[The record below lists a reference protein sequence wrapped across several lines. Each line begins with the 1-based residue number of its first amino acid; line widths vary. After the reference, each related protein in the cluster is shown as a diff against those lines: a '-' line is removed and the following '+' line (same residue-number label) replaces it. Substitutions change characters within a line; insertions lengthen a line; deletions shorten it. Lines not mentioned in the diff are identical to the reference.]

1 MDLPAKHRQ
10 ERRDLEVKRPVRP
23 VALVILTA
31 CALYPGLTSVFQGLY
46 PWVTGQEFALVGQQ
60 GVFVD
65 MAVRLGLPIWAPNL
79 LKAAI
84 GGAWLAGVPGL
95 WAGDWRAWPL
105 TLLGAVGSLL
115 LGPGPGVMGLL
126 GIVCLTVFRETSAHQ
141 PA

>member
-1 MDLPAKHRQ
+1 M
-10 ERRDLEVKRPVRP
+10 KRPVRP

-46 PWVTGQEFALVGQQ
+46 PWVTAQEFGLVGQQ

-65 MAVRLGLPIWAPNL
+65 LALKFGAPIWVPNL

-95 WAGDWRAWPL
+95 WAGEWRAWPL
-105 TLLGAVGSLL
+105 VMLAAVGSLL
-115 LGPGPGVMGLL
+115 LGPGPGFMGVL
-126 GIVCLTVFRETSAHQ
+126 GIICLTVFRETSAQQ

>member
-1 MDLPAKHRQ
+1 M
-10 ERRDLEVKRPVRP
+10 KRPVRP
-23 VALVILTA
+23 IALVILTA

-46 PWVTGQEFALVGQQ
+46 PWVTGHEFALLGQQ

-65 MAVRLGLPIWAPNL
+65 TLVKFGAPIWLPNL
-79 LKAAI
+79 MKAAI

-105 TLLGAVGSLL
+105 VLLGAAGSLL
-115 LGPGPGVMGLL
+115 LGPGPGVMGLV
-126 GIVCLTVFRETSAHQ
+126 GIVCLTVFRETSEHQ

>member
-1 MDLPAKHRQ
+1 M
-10 ERRDLEVKRPVRP
+10 KRPVRP

-31 CALYPGLTSVFQGLY
+31 CALYPGLSSVFQGLY
-46 PWVTGQEFALVGQQ
+46 PWVTAQEFNLIGQQ

-65 MAVRLGLPIWAPNL
+65 LALRFGAPIWVPNL

-105 TLLGAVGSLL
+105 VLLAAVGSLL
-115 LGPGPGVMGLL
+115 LGPGPAVMGLVAIL
-126 GIVCLTVFRETSAHQ
+126 CLTVFRETSAHQ

>member
-1 MDLPAKHRQ
+1 
-10 ERRDLEVKRPVRP
+10 
-23 VALVILTA
+23 
-31 CALYPGLTSVFQGLY
+31 
-46 PWVTGQEFALVGQQ
+46 
-60 GVFVD
+60 VFVD
-65 MAVRLGLPIWAPNL
+65 IAVRLGLPIWAPNL
-79 LKAAI
+79 AKAAI

>member
-1 MDLPAKHRQ
+1 M
-10 ERRDLEVKRPVRP
+10 KRPVRP

-31 CALYPGLTSVFQGLY
+31 CALYPGTTAVFQGLY
-46 PWVTGQEFALVGQQ
+46 PWVTGQEFALLGQQ
-60 GVFVD
+60 GAFVD
-65 MAVRLGLPIWAPNL
+65 IAVRLGLPIWAPNL
-79 LKAAI
+79 AKAAI